1 MELSNKDLDSL
12 LLKANNFKENWL
24 QSSDARDLEEAVEL
38 LRTILA
44 HNSYEFRGKALRLI
58 ALLLYSVER
67 LEEAEAYFREL
78 SELEPLSESASS
90 DYFYVLVRLNKVEA
104 AFRQLEDFL
113 ANNILG
119 SGFGCYLDMI
129 RDHPSDFEDLV
140 ACPISKK
147 FPLSTNTIYSAL
159 AKFANTQEPTLG
171 FWEQRNRKLI

>member
-67 LEEAEAYFREL
+67 LEEAEAYRI
-78 SELEPLSESASS
+78 ELEWYEE
-90 DYFYVLVRLNKVEA
+90 VLRSP
-104 AFRQLEDFL
+104 FL
-113 ANNILG
+113 AGLTG
-119 SGFGCYLDMI
+119 EERAAWDWAT
-129 RDHPSDFEDLV
+129 D
-140 ACPISKK
+140 
-147 FPLSTNTIYSAL
+147 SAVRS
-159 AKFANTQEPTLG
+159 AQKAAERAGPRG
-171 FWEQRNRKLI
+171 D